1 MNSALFLEKT
11 YVVTGAASGI
21 GRALALRLMEMGSR
35 LILIDKDI
43 EKLSIEFPNSTSICL
58 IDADLSDCIDIEIDL
73 SSAILQLGKV
83 SGFVHC
89 AGIPCPLPLKA
100 TNKDIFD
107 DVVNINGYAGLFLFK
122 LISSRKFSSDDFST
136 VFISSVYSIVGSS
149 AASLYA
155 FSKGGINAAVR
166 CLALE
171 YAKRKIRVNAI
182 APGFVKTEMFSQIKS
197 VQEPNYEDKLAA
209 LHPLGLGLP
218 DDVVNPILFLLSSD
232 SKWITG
238 QVICVD
244 GGYSVQ

>member
-21 GRALALRLMEMGSR
+21 GMSLALRLAQMGSR
-35 LILIDKDI
+35 LILIDKDM
-43 EKLSIEFPNSTSICL
+43 EKLSSEFANSSSIYL
-58 IDADLSDCIDIEIDL
+58 IGADLSDCGDIETDL
-73 SSAILQLGKV
+73 SAAIFQMGKV

-89 AGIPCPLPLKA
+89 AGISCPLPLKA
-100 TNKDIFD
+100 TNKYMFEN
-107 DVVNINGYAGLFLFK
+107 VVNINGYAGLFLFK
-122 LISSRKFSSDDFST
+122 LISSRKFSADECST

-171 YAKRKIRVNAI
+171 YAKRKIRVNAV

-197 VQEPNYEDKLAA
+197 GQGLDYEDKLAE
-209 LHPLGLGLP
+209 LHPLGLGEP
-218 DDVVNPILFLLSSD
+218 NDVVNPILFLLSSD

-238 QVICVD
+238 QVISVD

>member
-1 MNSALFLEKT
+1 MNSTFFLEKT

-21 GRALALRLMEMGSR
+21 GRALALRLMEMESR

-43 EKLSIEFPNSTSICL
+43 EKLSIQFPNSSSICL
-58 IDADLSDCIDIEIDL
+58 IEADLSDCINIEIDL

-107 DVVNINGYAGLFLFK
+107 DVININGYAGLFLFK
-122 LISSRKFSSDDFST
+122 LICSRKFSEDGLST
-136 VFISSVYSIVGSS
+136 VFISSIYSIVGSP

-155 FSKGGINAAVR
+155 FSKGGLNAAVR

-171 YAKRKIRVNAI
+171 YSKRKIRVNAV
-182 APGFVKTEMFSQIKS
+182 APGFIKTEMFSQLTS
-197 VQEPNYEDKLAA
+197 LQEPNYEDKLAA
-209 LHPLGLGLP
+209 LHPLGLGAP

-238 QVICVD
+238 QVISVD